1 MAKLGR
7 PKTDTAPVTIR
18 MDRTLLRAIDDY
30 RRQQE
35 DLPSRPEVVRRVMA
49 EWLERQQNHQSGKVG
64 PDRLPIDPDD

>member
-18 MDRTLLRAIDDY
+18 MDRALLRAIDDY
-30 RRQQE
+30 RRRQE

-49 EWLERQQNHQSGKVG
+49 EWLEKQQSDQSGKVG
-64 PDRLPIDPDD
+64 LDHLSIDPDD